1 MISVSQA
8 VQSLAA
14 AGQLSSVQL
23 SRTALLAASFQPE
36 PSTVVSLGNS
46 TPGPLLYTAAGLLN
60 SAPAG
65 NAGDTPGTS
74 AAPATDTAAGTT
86 ATTTT
91 PAVPAT
97 TTVAATTATT
107 ATTTAATTPLV
118 PAIGEELTTPLAVAL
133 TVDPDMRALAD
144 FTANPVHGGMAA
156 ALSINAAIYRATQDA
171 YSATPLINA
180 IEMPG
185 PVTSLNAINVD
196 IADLDQRAAENQY
209 ELMLA
214 QARSAAQTAH
224 AAQIQY

>member
-14 AGQLSSVQL
+14 AGQPSSVQL

-46 TPGPLLYTAAGLLN
+46 TPGPLLYTATGLLN
-60 SAPAG
+60 TAPAG
-65 NAGDTPGTS
+65 NTGSTANGT
-74 AAPATDTAAGTT
+74 APATTGT
-86 ATTTT
+86 ATDTT
-91 PAVPAT
+91 
-97 TTVAATTATT
+97 AATTASPPVTAT
-107 ATTTAATTPLV
+107 ATTGTAATAAETAATPLV
-118 PAIGEELTTPLAVAL
+118 PAIGEELIMPLTVAL
-133 TVDPDMRALAD
+133 SVDPDLRALAD

-171 YSATPLINA
+171 YSATPLVDA
-180 IEMPG
+180 IELPG
-185 PVTSLNAINVD
+185 PVTSLNAIDVD

-214 QARSAAQTAH
+214 QARSAAQTVQAG
-224 AAQIQY
+224 QIQY

>member
-14 AGQLSSVQL
+14 AGQPSSVQL

-46 TPGPLLYTAAGLLN
+46 APGPLLYTAAGLLN

-65 NAGDTPGTS
+65 NAGGT
-74 AAPATDTAAGTT
+74 AGTT
-86 ATTTT
+86 AASATDAAADTTGTT
-91 PAVPAT
+91 ATATTAIVPAT
-97 TTVAATTATT
+97 ATAAGTATT
-107 ATTTAATTPLV
+107 ATAAATPLV
-118 PAIGEELTTPLAVAL
+118 PAIGEELTTPLTIAL
-133 TVDPDMRALAD
+133 SVDPDMRALAD

-171 YSATPLINA
+171 YSATPLVDA
-180 IEMPG
+180 IELPG

-214 QARSAAQTAH
+214 QARSAAQ
-224 AAQIQY
+224 AAQTAQIRY